1 VTKPYDLRYLPA
13 AEQDLL
19 DILDYITRDD
29 PDAARRFVDRV
40 EQGVGHL
47 AFFPKA
53 GRQPR
58 DVRLRRLGYRVLV
71 VDDYLVFYVLTGRAI
86 QVRRVIHGA
95 RRYEFLLPDR

>member
-1 VTKPYDLRYLPA
+1 MTKPYDLRYLPA

-19 DILDYITRDD
+19 DILDYIARDN
-29 PDAARRFVDRV
+29 PDVARRFVDRV
-40 EQGVGHL
+40 DQAVGRL
-47 AFFPKA
+47 ASFPKA

-58 DVRLRRLGYRVLV
+58 DARLRRLGYRVLIL
-71 VDDYLVFYVLTGRAI
+71 DEYLVSYVIKGRAI